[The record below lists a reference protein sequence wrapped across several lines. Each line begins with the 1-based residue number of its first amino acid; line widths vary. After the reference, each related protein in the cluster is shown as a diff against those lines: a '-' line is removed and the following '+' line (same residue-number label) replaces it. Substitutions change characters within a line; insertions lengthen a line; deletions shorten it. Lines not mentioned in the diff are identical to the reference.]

1 MPISYEKFVNNLPE
15 ETRNFLKTL
24 LNYLDSSY
32 SIEFYDFD
40 ISSKTDLLLFKT
52 LKAYRKSSQENN
64 NFLNYMGY
72 DLDSDIPYYD
82 PERISS
88 QERGEAFSR
97 YYGYL
102 VPEVP
107 EEEIVTLTAED
118 IIKNVFNHA
127 ALGFYNYKTISE
139 MACEPDKFLEALLE
153 VGEIKKEKYLK
164 KITEKFNSPFSISVI
179 NYYDMVGKVYSYLR
193 DHKEEIK
200 RVEVNEDGLKNLAM
214 LIALFYYKHV
224 SVYQDA
230 YNEQKIIVDFL
241 GEKGITI
248 EKIKDKIGLPLP
260 LGAIKKRPNSIL
272 ILNKYFK
279 NVIKED
285 SENNNDYTVAYIA
298 RKLFDGKVG
307 DPVYIKKILSLFD
320 LAMSNMFSLS
330 EEIKKKKAVAVIDNK
345 ILEKI
350 YNDFMP
356 SVVSFFKRVTKIY
369 TYLLTKNDT
378 LSREYVLSDADRKT
392 LAIFLAAYEFSNNF
406 ESFFKEQGLTTERVL
421 SLLNLPEESTF
432 YKEIDE
438 TEPNE
443 LLLAS
448 FNEIIFNRISD
459 ADRKKTDVL
468 GIISKICYKDNTNSN
483 LIYRLYNT
491 VTDKQLPDSF
501 VKTINEYYDA
511 KEEKRKHQETEEML
525 QDVSMDVY
533 NFLNVLCG
541 YYAIFKDRGLS
552 SVDLEQLSII
562 FAASRSN
569 KRLEKYLDGLGMTRN
584 SLAKAFEIMFS
595 YHEAPLDIDVIKK
608 HFTKYIFD
616 RPIEQ
621 ITVYSIFENA
631 FKKELINSLYLRK
644 GLDKF
649 HKAPEDFLNIEKTLD
664 EVDKSEKEKKE
675 QAKINE
681 IFGRCTD
688 ETKEVM
694 ENTLRVYEYIYV
706 NMFKKHPLLKSVD
719 DVKEVSLLIALL
731 QHDDIFNQFFEH
743 NGVYL
748 DKALATIGLTK
759 NDLTGILNQEVNR
772 KLVVLFI
779 DYLKDKKI
787 GLKSLVNALLNNNV
801 NKSQVLENLTADT
814 GNNYDYLKEELETE
828 KERNLTPE
836 QGIEVLAKEEV
847 TAITDPSFSSFASYG
862 VGLSKHSKYINESLN
877 DLIRNDSLAE
887 SLTSINSLLSKV
899 SYEEEVVT
907 PVKRTSFFDKIFALD
922 PPKQIITKYDQ
933 KKLNELGEEID
944 HYVDVLSKELRS
956 YDMTRKYIETYLRLL
971 ESQLHYLE
979 MYKASLGTEEQ
990 STSSNEIDAIINNLN
1005 HQAFKRTVDDKIKNT
1020 RTTRDLMLQNLA
1032 IVYNAIITHLN
1043 SIYALDACKNAI
1055 IPSLAT
1061 HLAISTGN
1069 KTEKDVLEFTNSLV
1083 RLLGSVVNNNL
1094 EDVKENLERLETT
1107 SMNPQEYAAIKGAV
1121 SSYLDKVEEKETLP
1135 PAPPKD
1141 PILELLERGEPLP
1154 PIENKGKDDH
1164 GRMFLRG

>member
-15 ETRNFLKTL
+15 ETRKFINKLLNFLTSSHPI
-24 LNYLDSSY
+24 DSNGY
-32 SIEFYDFD
+32 N
-40 ISSKTDLLLFKT
+40 ISGEMDLLLVKC
-52 LKAYRKSSQENN
+52 LKAYRDVSEEND
-64 NFLNYMGY
+64 NFLNYLGY
-72 DLDSDIPYYD
+72 DFNQTIPYCAENQIR
-82 PERISS
+82 PE
-88 QERGEAFSR
+88 ERKEKFNE
-97 YYGYL
+97 YFTFL
-102 VPEVP
+102 VPNIGKEQILV
-107 EEEIVTLTAED
+107 LTAED
-118 IIKNVFNHA
+118 IISNIVKKANKKSYIHYGPYYGTPSDIN
-127 ALGFYNYKTISE
+127 S
-139 MACEPDKFLEALLE
+139 FLHHLSM
-153 VGEIKKEKYLK
+153 VGATKKEKYLK
-164 KITEKFNSPFSISVI
+164 AYTEKSTESFSISVI
-179 NYYDMVGKVYSYLR
+179 NYYDMVAKVYDYLR
-193 DHKEEIK
+193 NHKEEIK
-200 RVEVNEDGLKNLAM
+200 NIEVNEDGLKNLAM
-214 LIALFYYKHV
+214 LIAFFYYKHV

-230 YNEQKIIVDFL
+230 YNEQTIIVDFL
-241 GEKGITI
+241 QEKGITI
-248 EKIKDKIGLPLP
+248 DKIEDKIDLKLPLDT
-260 LGAIKKRPNSIL
+260 IKKRPNSIL
-272 ILNKYFK
+272 IFSKYFK
-279 NVIKED
+279 NVIAADNHNE
-285 SENNNDYTVAYIA
+285 YTVSYIA
-298 RKLFDGKVG
+298 NKLFEGKVG
-307 DPVYIKKILSLFD
+307 DPIYIKKILSLFN
-320 LAMSNMFSLS
+320 LTMSNMDSLA

-345 ILEKI
+345 VLEKI

-356 SVVSFFKRVTKIY
+356 TVISFLKRIAKIY
-369 TYLLTKNDT
+369 TYLLTKTDT
-378 LSREYVLSDADRKT
+378 LSKEYVLTYADIKT
-392 LAIFLAAYEFSNNF
+392 LAIFLASFESLNNF
-406 ESFFKEQGLTTERVL
+406 EEFFKEQGLTTERVL
-421 SLLNLPEESTF
+421 SLLNLPEKSTF
-432 YKEIDE
+432 YKEVDE

-448 FNEIIFNRISD
+448 FNEMIFNRISS

-501 VKTINEYYDA
+501 VKTINDYFDA

-562 FAASRSN
+562 FASSRSN

-664 EVDKSEKEKKE
+664 EVDKSEKENKE
-675 QAKINE
+675 QARINE

-694 ENTLRVYEYIYV
+694 ENTLRVYEYIYI

-759 NDLTGILNQEVNR
+759 DDLTGILNQEVNR

-779 DYLKDKKI
+779 DYLKDKKV

-899 SYEEEVVT
+899 SYEEEIET

-1135 PAPPKD
+1135 PASTKD
-1141 PILELLERGEPLP
+1141 PLLEILERGEPLP
-1154 PIENKGKDDH
+1154 PLENKCKDDH